1 MYIKT
6 LLIQLLFP
14 SYDDANM
21 KAAAN
26 CISAIAAK
34 ELPKGEWGDLIQT
47 LSQKA
52 NDQESSSRFAAI

>member
-1 MYIKT
+1 M
-6 LLIQLLFP
+6 FP